1 MAVFVP
7 PWLRRQ
13 WREARVAMRAVL
25 TRLIP
30 PVPLA
35 RQVPPAVLA
44 RLVAPPLARAAIFP
58 ASWVSSSSS
67 AVAPV
72 SAVRATADPSFSHG
86 AEFLTFVGVVGVEV
100 VVHAVPAAPGGFGQ
114 ILAPLGVRFC
124 REYGSPLRFT
134 SLALGFFSSGSA
146 AGSSRRERRPSS
158 ALAHLLAK
166 LNSSRE
172 VQRS

>member
-35 RQVPPAVLA
+35 RRVPPDVLA

-72 SAVRATADPSFSHG
+72 SAVRTTADPSFSHG
-86 AEFLTFVGVVGVEV
+86 TELLTFIGVVGVEV
-100 VVHAVPAAPGGFGQ
+100 VVHTVPAAPGGFGQ

-124 REYGSPLRFT
+124 CEHGSPL
-134 SLALGFFSSGSA
+134 ALHVLGL
-146 AGSSRRERRPSS
+146 R
-158 ALAHLLAK
+158 LL
-166 LNSSRE
+166 LFWVCGRQLE
-172 VQRS
+172 EGE